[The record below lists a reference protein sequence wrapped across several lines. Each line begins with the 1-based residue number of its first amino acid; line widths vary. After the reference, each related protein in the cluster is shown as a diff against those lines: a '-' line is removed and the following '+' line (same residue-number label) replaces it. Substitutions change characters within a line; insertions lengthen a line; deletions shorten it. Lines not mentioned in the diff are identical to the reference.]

1 MRLYIH
7 KHTVRYYDY
16 GSFLESES
24 GLSWSL
30 TGNAQDTFGF
40 ERGDYAK
47 LKASKL
53 DGVPT
58 TLEILEGENVERRC
72 ELNPHG
78 LM

>member
-1 MRLYIH
+1 MKLYIH

-24 GLSWSL
+24 GLSWSHD
-30 TGNAQDTFGF
+30 GDVRNAFSF
-40 ERGDYAK
+40 EHGDYEK

-53 DGVPT
+53 EDVPAS
-58 TLEILEGENVERRC
+58 LEIIEGEPVERRYD
-72 ELNPHG
+72 LNPHG